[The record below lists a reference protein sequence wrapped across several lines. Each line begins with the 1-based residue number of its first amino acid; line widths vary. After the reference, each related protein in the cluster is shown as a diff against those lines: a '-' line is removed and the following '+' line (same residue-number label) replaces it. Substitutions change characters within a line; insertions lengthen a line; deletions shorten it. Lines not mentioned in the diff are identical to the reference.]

1 MLIVL
6 TGFLRPSETLNFAA
20 VLCLEVVP
28 WTVGAGLL
36 EVVGDTNISK
46 TSNFKSQIQGNSSG
60 INLEIFVSFFSVLQ
74 NILQLSLE

>member
-1 MLIVL
+1 MLIPL
-6 TGFLRPSETLNFAA
+6 TGFVKPTETLNFAA

-36 EVVGDTNISK
+36 EVMGNITISK

-60 INLEIFVSFFSVLQ
+60 INLEIFVSFF
-74 NILQLSLE
+74 